1 MRASV
6 SMAKDELARLRQ
18 RIAEIEGRPVTL
30 PGEESLLPFG
40 VARLDRQ
47 LAGGLRRDALHEI
60 RGITAPES
68 VAAFGFAAAILSRL
82 GKTDPRPVLV
92 VADSRTL
99 YETGHPYALGLE
111 AYGLDPRRLVVVRTR
126 RPADTLWVFEE
137 AIRCGG
143 LLAVLAEI
151 TGTPHQLDLTASR
164 RLALRAGESGV
175 MGLMLRHA
183 EEAEPGAA
191 DTRWHVRPRRAA
203 TLQDFPAGFGRPA
216 WRLELERNR
225 HGPTGLFDLEWNHD
239 ERSFAAPQR
248 TALPLH
254 RPPLSA
260 DGPHPPDAARPIL
273 AFPRAAEA
281 AARGGSEG
289 EGGAPSR
296 RAG

>member
-18 RIAEIEGRPVTL
+18 RIAEIEGRPATL
-30 PGEESLLPFG
+30 PGEGRLLPFG

-60 RGITAPES
+60 RGNTAPES

-82 GKTDPRPVLV
+82 GKTDSRPVLV
-92 VADSRTL
+92 VADSGTFG
-99 YETGHPYALGLE
+99 ETGHPYAPGLE

-143 LLAVLAEI
+143 LTAVLAEI
-151 TGTPHQLDLTASR
+151 SGAPRQLDLTASR

-183 EEAEPGAA
+183 GEAEPGAA
-191 DTRWHVRPRRAA
+191 DTRWHVLPRRAG
-203 TLQDFPAGFGRPA
+203 TLQDYPAGIGRPA

-225 HGPTGLFDLEWNHD
+225 HGPTGFFDLEWNHD
-239 ERSFAAPQR
+239 ERSFAAPER
-248 TALPLH
+248 PALPLH

-260 DGPHPPDAARPIL
+260 DGSHPPDAARPIL
-273 AFPRAAEA
+273 AFSPAADA
-281 AARGGSEG
+281 AARGGG
-289 EGGAPSR
+289 KGQGGAPSR

>member
-18 RIAEIEGRPVTL
+18 RIAEIEGHPATL
-30 PGEESLLPFG
+30 PGEEQLLPFG

-60 RGITAPES
+60 RGGTAPES

-82 GKTDPRPVLV
+82 GKTDSRPILII
-92 VADSRTL
+92 ADGNAL
-99 YETGHPYALGLE
+99 HETGHPYAPGLE

-126 RPADTLWVFEE
+126 KPADTLWVFEE

-151 TGTPHQLDLTASR
+151 TGTPRQLDLTASR

-175 MGLMLRHA
+175 MGLLLRHA
-183 EEAEPGAA
+183 GDAEPGAA
-191 DTRWHVRPRRAA
+191 ETRWHVTPSRAA
-203 TLQDFPAGFGRPA
+203 TLQDFPSGIGRPA
-216 WRLELERNR
+216 WRLALERNR

-239 ERSFAAPQR
+239 ERSFAAPKLP
-248 TALPLH
+248 ALPLH
-254 RPPLSA
+254 RAPLSP
-260 DGPHPPDAARPIL
+260 DGSHPPDAARKIL
-273 AFPRAAEA
+273 AFPPAADGA
-281 AARGGSEG
+281 AGGRGQG